1 SLLRLND
8 DDDFDESIFDDKLDD
23 QLAMQ
28 DKIDGEWEHLMTA
41 GPLVVNYIGN
51 LLVLASKRDFP
62 LSRPPFFAFQHIKD
76 PNSFRATLSQVVGA
90 MYSAL
95 LGAHTSMDRIQRNV
109 QLVPGHVKTALKLV
123 IAGSPFL
130 IQLMLPKTLETIG
143 RIATESA
150 GYAQTTFNKFVA
162 LQDLVAEII
171 EANVNTHSNQSNVV
185 AQIQAQIDT
194 AKQEQLQLSTNINS
208 VTAMYEDAR
217 KEGEKARKE
226 YQEAYNAIPVFRG
239 WFKKIFR
246 KIINAVVKIIT
257 APLRILGCI
266 LGMCYTNQDALNA
279 AAETAKQ
286 NAKAKAEQLLKVLQ
300 EAEKRQQEFAQQ
312 QIAEQQ
318 KLAAIIN
325 RIAAL
330 DLDRLSEQ
338 EIVDI
343 LVESILQMNQI
354 KQQWG
359 RLIQFFS
366 KLSVQADSTQQIV
379 IHEFIAAIKEAQ
391 ANNLLLD
398 PSDRELFVELLTI
411 TSQEIER
418 GAHLLYVMSKT
429 YFDVSSEY
437 MIDQITA
444 SGNLLLLQTDTE
456 RSNYLRSLSQNTT
469 STSIRV
475 TSLAQERHQEYVTR
489 NQARRAEYE
498 RFLAQLALE
507 DLEINVG

>member
-1 SLLRLND
+1 MSDDRFLSELAQDIDIFDGALLRLND
-8 DDDFDESIFDDKLDD
+8 DDFDDSIFDDKLDD

-41 GPLVVNYIGN
+41 GPLVVNYVAN

-62 LSRPPFFAFQHIKD
+62 LSRPPFFAFQHITD

-95 LGAHTSMDRIQRNV
+95 IGAHTAMDRIQLNV
-109 QLVPGHVKTALKLV
+109 QQVPGH
-123 IAGSPFL
+123 
-130 IQLMLPKTLETIG
+130 
-143 RIATESA
+143 
-150 GYAQTTFNKFVA
+150 
-162 LQDLVAEII
+162 
-171 EANVNTHSNQSNVV
+171 
-185 AQIQAQIDT
+185 
-194 AKQEQLQLSTNINS
+194 
-208 VTAMYEDAR
+208 
-217 KEGEKARKE
+217 
-226 YQEAYNAIPVFRG
+226 
-239 WFKKIFR
+239 
-246 KIINAVVKIIT
+246 
-257 APLRILGCI
+257 
-266 LGMCYTNQDALNA
+266 
-279 AAETAKQ
+279 
-286 NAKAKAEQLLKVLQ
+286 
-300 EAEKRQQEFAQQ
+300 Q

-343 LVESILQMNQI
+343 LIEAILQMNQI
-354 KQQWG
+354 KEQWS

-437 MIDQITA
+437 MINQITA

-456 RSNYLRSLSQNTT
+456 RSTYLRSLSQNTT
-469 STSIRV
+469 SISRRV
-475 TSLAQERHQEYVTR
+475 TSLAQERHQEYTTR

-507 DLEINVG
+507 DLEENDTNRCKELEFLIENRLDLRLLSNDTITLVFQDSDVNANLEFILSTILIDGKTERQGGIFIVQIKLNENQQRNNLAWKGNIDQ